1 MNILNGLHGTPALLL
16 LCGLLFAEEAGV
28 PLPFAPGELVVLA
41 GGLLIATGG
50 LNPFIFIPAAIV
62 ACVAG
67 SLLGF
72 GWASAVGPT
81 GLRKIAGKLHKE
93 KALEKVEQRVTAA
106 GPVGIGISRLVPG
119 LRIYTTLVAGALRIE
134 KRAFLVGIVPTT
146 VVWVVTFAVLGAV
159 VGIPVE
165 HFFNRAAMLAL
176 EGVILVAMGVGAYLA
191 IRHTPPPSESG
202 VLRAPRY
209 MRVVVAIVIDLA
221 VLASVVIGI
230 SQVGGRIVNLNF
242 GPEWLEGPV
251 ILFVSVVFY
260 VVVARRSAGAT
271 MGESL
276 MQTTYI
282 SGRADA
288 LRPAAL
294 LSVARGSLRSTPVE
308 LGSTARVLHALG
320 EPSRLQ
326 LVSHLLQ
333 ESHTLAELARKTS
346 SPRAEVSHRLG
357 QLLDAGV
364 VVVEGERYHVDAAL
378 AKPLILMIGNSK
390 AATTEAAQRERAASS
405 DG

>member
-1 MNILNGLHGTPALLL
+1 VNILNGLHGTPALLL

-72 GWASAVGPT
+72 GWASAVGPA
-81 GLRKIAGKLHKE
+81 GLRKIAGKLHQE
-93 KALEKVEQRVTAA
+93 KALERVEQRVTAA
-106 GPVGIGISRLVPG
+106 GPVGIGISRLIPG

-134 KRAFLVGIVPTT
+134 RRAFLVGIVPTT
-146 VVWVVTFAVLGAV
+146 VGWVVTFAFLGAV

-176 EGVILVAMGVGAYLA
+176 EGVILVAMGVGAYVA

-202 VLRAPRY
+202 VLRAPRSTRIL
-209 MRVVVAIVIDLA
+209 MATIIDLA

-230 SQVGGRIVNLNF
+230 TQVGGRIVRLSF

-260 VVVARRSAGAT
+260 VVAARRGPGAT
-271 MGESL
+271 VGESL

-282 SGRADA
+282 SGRGAA
-288 LRPAAL
+288 LRPVAL
-294 LSVARGSLRSTPVE
+294 LKVARESMKSTPVE
-308 LGSTARVLHALG
+308 LGAAARVLHALG

-333 ESHTLAELARKTS
+333 EPHTMAELARMTS
-346 SPRAEVSHRLG
+346 SPPAEVSHRLG
-357 QLLDAGV
+357 PLLEAGV
-364 VVVEGERYHVDAAL
+364 VVVADDRYHVEASMAT
-378 AKPLILMIGNSK
+378 PLILVIGNSNSGSNK
-390 AATTEAAQRERAASS
+390 
-405 DG
+405 D